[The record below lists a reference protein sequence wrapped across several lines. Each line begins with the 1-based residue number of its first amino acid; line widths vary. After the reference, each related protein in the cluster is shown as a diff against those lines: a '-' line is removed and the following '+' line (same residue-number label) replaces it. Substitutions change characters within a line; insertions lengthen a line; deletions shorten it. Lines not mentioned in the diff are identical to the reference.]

1 MSEDAQETDKQYIAS
16 VAKAV
21 QILSCFRPATPLLGN
36 QDIAT
41 RCGMPKSTVAR
52 FLYTLSK
59 LDCLEYDNRHD
70 KYRLGS
76 RIATLGHARSAGD
89 DIAEQLQPAMRR
101 LAIEHDCL
109 VTLGAYEDASIVC
122 LAGAR
127 GPSTL
132 APSVE
137 VGMHVSVFS
146 TAMGRA
152 YLASCGQLERQ
163 RILDQA
169 VLRKPSEAEALSK
182 MVQSAVAEY
191 TRRGVCTTIEGW
203 RRGQN
208 GIAVPLFLKQH
219 GRRLTLG
226 CGAPSRELTP
236 ERVFGALCQALLVTA
251 NDIEVAFERRAH
263 VARKRQRSLPRR

>member
-1 MSEDAQETDKQYIAS
+1 MTDEAQPLDKQYIAS

-76 RIATLGHARSAGD
+76 RIATLGHSRSAGD
-89 DIAEQLQPAMRR
+89 DIAGQLQPAMRR
-101 LAIEHDCL
+101 LALQHDCL

-127 GPSTL
+127 GPSTQ

-137 VGMHVSVFS
+137 PGMHVSVFS

-152 YLASCGQLERQ
+152 YLASCGRLERQ

-169 VLRKPSEAEALSK
+169 VRRKPAEAEALGK

-191 TRRGVCTTIEGW
+191 SRRGVCTTIEGW
-203 RRGQN
+203 RRGHN

-236 ERVFGALCQALLVTA
+236 ERVFDGLSQALLATA
-251 NDIEVAFERRAH
+251 NEIEIAFERRSR
-263 VARKRQRSLPRR
+263 VARMRQSAAARL